1 MRNPEKIM
9 GLSEEQLK
17 RSLDALA
24 TIEPAIAAGLERHGY
39 PAPRIRD
46 RGHQTLLRTIIGQ
59 QVSVASANAIWK
71 RLEEAIGADF
81 DPVVLAAAPD
91 ELLRGCGLS
100 RQKISY
106 VKSLA
111 ELVASGE
118 LDLFDLPADDEEAI
132 AALVRIKGIGRW
144 SAEIYLLFAEG
155 RGDIWPAGDL
165 AVQEEVGQL
174 LGLPE
179 RPSEK
184 TVREIARKWSPHRG
198 AAAIFTWHHYGRRL
212 AAGRAEKAGTETKL
226 PL

>member
-1 MRNPEKIM
+1 M

-17 RSLDALA
+17 RSLDALVKV
-24 TIEPAIAAGLERHGY
+24 EPAFGEGIRRHGY
-39 PAPRIRD
+39 PPTRIRD

-71 RLEEAIGADF
+71 RLEDAVGADL

-91 ELLRGCGLS
+91 DLLRACGLS
-100 RQKISY
+100 RQKMAY

-111 ELVASGE
+111 ELIASGE

-132 AALVRIKGIGRW
+132 ALLTRIKGVGRW

-155 RGDIWPAGDL
+155 RGDVWPAGDL

-184 TVREIARKWSPHRG
+184 KVREIARKWSPHRG

-212 AAGRAEKAGTETKL
+212 AANKADKTGVATDDKL
-226 PL
+226 PV

>member
-1 MRNPEKIM
+1 M
-9 GLSEEQLK
+9 GLSAERLNAG
-17 RSLDALA
+17 LDALA
-24 TIEPAIAAGLERHGY
+24 GIEPAFAAGLTRHGY
-39 PAPRIRD
+39 PPPRIRD

-59 QVSVASANAIWK
+59 QVSVASANAIWN
-71 RLEEAIGADF
+71 RMEAAVGADL
-81 DPVVLAAAPD
+81 DPAVLAATPD
-91 ELLRGCGLS
+91 EMLRTAGLS

-111 ELVASGE
+111 ELIASGE

-132 AALVRIKGIGRW
+132 AALTRIKGVGRW

-184 TVREIARKWSPHRG
+184 AVREIARKWSPHRG
-198 AAAIFTWHHYGRRL
+198 AAAIFTWHHYSARL
-212 AAGRAEKAGTETKL
+212 AAGKAEKTDKL
-226 PL
+226 PV

>member
-1 MRNPEKIM
+1 M

-24 TIEPAIAAGLERHGY
+24 KAEPAFKAGLERHGY

-71 RLEEAIGADF
+71 RLEDAVGAEL
-81 DPVVLAAAPD
+81 DPIVLAAAPD
-91 ELLRGCGLS
+91 EMLRSCGLS
-100 RQKISY
+100 RQKMSY

-118 LDLFDLPADDEEAI
+118 LDLFNLPPDDEEAI
-132 AALVRIKGIGRW
+132 AALTRIKGVGRW

-174 LGLPE
+174 MGLPE

-212 AAGRAEKAGTETKL
+212 AAGKAEKAGAEDKL
-226 PL
+226 PV